1 LSTGEGFGTSYG
13 GFRRSEASMSV
24 FVVGGTGFIGYR
36 LVRLLVERGQT
47 VTCMDSNPDAHSF
60 ADLGPKVSSIRGNVA
75 QFEDVMSAMS
85 AATPERVVNLAY
97 LIGSNHAPHV
107 AMRINVLGTD
117 NCFEVARLLGV
128 KHTVYAGS
136 FAPNGKQSNYGD
148 RAVTE
153 DDQVH
158 GEYQYARHKIMNEW
172 QALDYTEKFGMLI
185 TGIRCAYVTGPDKL
199 RGSVDHVRCITEPAR
214 GNEITLPFKDAM
226 VCAIHVDDMAE
237 VFARVLMAEEP
248 AHRIYNSGGTSISL
262 GGIADIVRTYL
273 PDARIRFDRES
284 GAKATNSTYLLDNS
298 RLLSEFGLQYRPFQ
312 QAVLQ
317 IINDTRR
324 DLGLPLVGQPR

>member
-1 LSTGEGFGTSYG
+1 M
-13 GFRRSEASMSV
+13 RV

-36 LVRLLVERGQT
+36 LVRLLVARGET
-47 VTCMDSNPDAHSF
+47 VTCIDSNPDAHSF
-60 ADLGPKVSSIRGNVA
+60 VDLGPKVSSVRGDVA
-75 QFEDVMSAMS
+75 QFEDVMGTMS
-85 AATPERVVNLAY
+85 AANPERVVNLAY
-97 LIGSNHAPHV
+97 LIGGNHAPHT

-117 NCFEVARLLGV
+117 NCFEAARLLGV

-136 FAPNGKQSNYGD
+136 YAPNGKQSNYGN
-148 RAVTE
+148 RTVTE
-153 DDQVH
+153 DDPVH

-172 QALDYTEKFGMLI
+172 QALDYTEKFGMRI
-185 TGIRCAYVTGPDKL
+185 TGIRCAYVTGPDKM

-214 GNEITLPFKDAM
+214 GNPITLPFKDAM

-237 VFARVLMAEEP
+237 VFARVLLAERT

-262 GGIADIVRTYL
+262 GEIADIVRSYL
-273 PDARIRFDRES
+273 PDARIHFQRES

-298 RLLSEFGLQYRPFQ
+298 RLLSEFGLQYRPFRE
-312 QAVLQ
+312 AVLQ

-324 DLGLPLVGQPR
+324 EVGLPPVSQTR

>member
-1 LSTGEGFGTSYG
+1 
-13 GFRRSEASMSV
+13 MSV

-36 LVRLLVERGQT
+36 LVQLLVARGET

-60 ADLGPKVSSIRGNVA
+60 ADLGPKVASVRGDVA
-75 QFEDVMSAMS
+75 QFEDVIGAMS
-85 AATPERVVNLAY
+85 AANPERVVNLAY
-97 LIGSNHAPHV
+97 LIGSNHAPHA
-107 AMRINVLGTD
+107 AMRINILGTD
-117 NCFEVARLLGV
+117 NCFEAARILGV

-136 FAPNGKQSNYGD
+136 FAPNGKQSNYGN

-153 DDQVH
+153 DDPVH

-172 QALDYTEKFGMLI
+172 QALDYIEKFGMRI
-185 TGIRCAYVTGPDKL
+185 TGIRCAYVTGPDKM

-214 GNEITLPFKDAM
+214 GKAITLPFKDAM

-237 VFARVLMAEEP
+237 VFARVLLAERP

-262 GGIADIVRTYL
+262 GEIADIVRSYL
-273 PDARIRFDRES
+273 PDARIYFQKES

-298 RLLSEFGLQYRPFQ
+298 RLLSEFGLQYQPFRET
-312 QAVLQ
+312 VLQ

-324 DLGLPLVGQPR
+324 DVGLPPVDQTH

>member
-1 LSTGEGFGTSYG
+1 
-13 GFRRSEASMSV
+13 MSV

-36 LVRLLVERGQT
+36 LVQLLVARGET

-60 ADLGPKVSSIRGNVA
+60 ADLGPKVASVRGDVA
-75 QFEDVMSAMS
+75 QFEDVIGAMS
-85 AATPERVVNLAY
+85 AANPERVVNLAY
-97 LIGSNHAPHV
+97 LIGSNHAPHA
-107 AMRINVLGTD
+107 AMRINILGTD
-117 NCFEVARLLGV
+117 NCFEAARLLGV

-136 FAPNGKQSNYGD
+136 FAPNGKQSNYGN

-153 DDQVH
+153 DDPVH

-172 QALDYTEKFGMLI
+172 QALDYIEKFGMRI
-185 TGIRCAYVTGPDKL
+185 TGIRCAYVTGPDKM

-214 GNEITLPFKDAM
+214 GKAITLPFKDAM

-237 VFARVLMAEEP
+237 VFARVLLAERP

-262 GGIADIVRTYL
+262 GEIADIVRSYL
-273 PDARIRFDRES
+273 PDARIHFQRES
-284 GAKATNSTYLLDNS
+284 GAKSTNSTYLLDNS
-298 RLLSEFGLQYRPFQ
+298 RLLSEFGLQYRPFKE
-312 QAVLQ
+312 AVLQ

-324 DLGLPLVGQPR
+324 DAGLRLVDQTR